1 MSATNDDKYMQIITD
16 PIRSS
21 AGYRPKFGRAGG
33 AGMSLA
39 DFLEM
44 YRADPFYMWFG
55 LDDPLLYAAH
65 KAAGGMTSVYRQIG
79 LGCERLFRAVL
90 QDTLDLS
97 DDEAQWSYT
106 VETDTGRPK
115 RFQLDGRISID
126 AVSNAA
132 ARRRISRWMQDSAA
146 AADVAPEIARNLSGV
161 VFEVRQGYKSK
172 DSKRQSADVANA
184 AAAYARAYLPCLF
197 LLSGQIDADI
207 ALRYR
212 EASWVLLTGSP
223 IMAKPT
229 SSSYAFMADVV
240 GYDLAAFFSRNQERL
255 RSEVSAVLTQLLDPT
270 S

>member
-1 MSATNDDKYMQIITD
+1 MDDDRYMQIITD

-21 AGYRPKFGRAGG
+21 AGYKPKFGRTGG
-33 AGMSLA
+33 AGMSLD
-39 DFLEM
+39 DFLEL
-44 YRADPFYMWFG
+44 YRADPFYVWFG

-65 KAAGGMTSVYRQIG
+65 KAAGGMTSIYRQIG

-90 QDTLDLS
+90 QDALELS
-97 DDEAQWSYT
+97 DDEVQWSYAIT
-106 VETDTGRPK
+106 TDAGRP
-115 RFQLDGRISID
+115 RQFHLDGRISLD
-126 AVSNAA
+126 AVSNTA
-132 ARRRISRWMQDSAA
+132 ARRRLSRWMRNSAA
-146 AADVAPEIARNLSGV
+146 AADVAPEIARNLNGV

-172 DSKRQSADVANA
+172 DSKRQNADVANA

-223 IMAKPT
+223 AAARPT
-229 SSSYAFMADVV
+229 ASSYAFMADVV

-255 RSEVSAVLTQLLDPT
+255 RAEVAAVLTQLLDPT